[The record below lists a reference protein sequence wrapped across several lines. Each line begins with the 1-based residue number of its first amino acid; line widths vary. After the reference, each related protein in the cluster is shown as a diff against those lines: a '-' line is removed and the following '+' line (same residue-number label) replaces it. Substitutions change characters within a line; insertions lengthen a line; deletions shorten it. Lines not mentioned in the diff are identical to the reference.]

1 MATPV
6 VRALWCITVGYL
18 TVFNYTHGKTSSPA
32 MTHDGVWE
40 VMESNDPLV
49 DRLSHPRL
57 VEIRPGRFRI
67 GKAIFGTFAVE
78 PSLPSEG
85 IRVSMSMYGVRW
97 LKKVYILEPL
107 DVNRIAL
114 RGTGSRAS
122 VYYLLRR
129 RKRDRECFQ
138 MGCGT

>member
-1 MATPV
+1 MAH
-6 VRALWCITVGYL
+6 ALWCITVGYL
-18 TVFNYTHGKTSSPA
+18 TLFNYKHGQSSSPA
-32 MTHDGVWE
+32 TTPNGIWE

-57 VEIRPGRFRI
+57 VEIRAGRFHI
-67 GKAIFGTFAVE
+67 GRAIFGTFAVE

-85 IRVSMSMYGVRW
+85 IRVSMTMYGVRW
-97 LKKVYILEPL
+97 LKKVYTLEPMGR
-107 DVNRIAL
+107 DRIAL

-122 VYYLLRR
+122 VYYHLRR
-129 RKRDRECFQ
+129 RFQ